1 MYKVSMMAHNFNP
14 NTWEAEAE
22 AGRSLVSSRPA
33 SPGHPRL
40 CKEPASQK
48 KKKSVSHM
56 SSVNQTFVSRTPV
69 KGLLGDKVI
78 PSLEQGCKVCLEFL
92 VRLDRKD

>member
-1 MYKVSMMAHNFNP
+1 MQRNPVS
-14 NTWEAEAE
+14 
-22 AGRSLVSSRPA
+22 
-33 SPGHPRL
+33 
-40 CKEPASQK
+40 

-69 KGLLGDKVI
+69 KGLLGDRVI

-92 VRLDRKD
+92 VRLDRRIKPKDVTERVHDPA